1 MYPIPESVTPA
12 VRTHL
17 DAHLAFFSDLSNS
30 LASSFQRLCE
40 ANIQL
45 GQAMLADTIASSQQ
59 LLTAT
64 SANDALS
71 MAASRTTPASSTLQA
86 YQEQISRL
94 AAEAQAELTRVS
106 TEHVQNTTRT
116 AQSLAQEVTRVVAD
130 QTERSARKQKDIL
143 KNFSTPSDNAGGQ
156 RGSDAMEAHG
166 TMQSADNG
174 SGMQSEGGNA
184 DAGASSA
191 SPQGG
196 QSNQQS

>member
-45 GQAMLADTIASSQQ
+45 GQAMLADSIASSQQ

-64 SANDALS
+64 SATDALS
-71 MAASRTTPASSTLQA
+71 LAASRSTPASSTLQA

-94 AAEAQAELTRVS
+94 AAEAQAELARVS

-116 AQSLAQEVTRVVAD
+116 AQSLAQEVTRAVAN
-130 QTERSARKQKDIL
+130 QTERNVENQKDLL
-143 KNFSTPSDNAGGQ
+143 KNFRTPSDNAGGHDGNQ
-156 RGSDAMEAHG
+156 AMEAHG

-174 SGMQSEGGNA
+174 SSMQSEGDNA
-184 DAGASSA
+184 GTSPASQ
-191 SPQGG
+191 QGG
-196 QSNQQS
+196 ESDQQS

>member
-1 MYPIPESVTPA
+1 MYPISESVTPA

-17 DAHLAFFSDLSNS
+17 DAHLTFFSDLSNS

-45 GQAMLADTIASSQQ
+45 GQAMLADSIASSQQ

-64 SANDALS
+64 SATDALS
-71 MAASRTTPASSTLQA
+71 MAASRTTPASSTLRN

-130 QTERSARKQKDIL
+130 QTERSAQNQKDIL
-143 KNFSTPSDNAGGQ
+143 RNFRTPSDNAGGQ
-156 RGSDAMEAHG
+156 GGSDIMQAHG

-174 SGMQSEGGNA
+174 SSMQSEDGNA
-184 DAGASSA
+184 DASPASQ
-191 SPQGG
+191 QGG
-196 QSNQQS
+196 ESNRQS